1 MGIEIREVKTKQDLK
16 AFIYL
21 PAQIHKGHAN
31 WVPPIYMDDKVFFD
45 AKKNK
50 SFSYCDTLLLLAYKE
65 NKLVGRIM
73 GIINHRYNEL
83 HNEKDGRFCFM
94 ETWNDK
100 EVFDTLISY
109 VENWA
114 KNLGMDNLVG
124 PLGFSDKDPQGFL
137 ILGYDQPM
145 VIAANCNYAYMPEL
159 IGQNGYEKKVD
170 CIVYKVDIPKT
181 IPEIYLKIYD
191 RVMSRGKINML
202 EFTKRSQLKPL
213 IRPIFTLL
221 NETFKDIYA
230 FAPFEISEMDD
241 FANRYLLLMD
251 PRFIKVITNKQ
262 DEVIAF
268 FIAMPDISKGIVASK
283 GKIIPFGIFQIF
295 RAQKKTKQLN
305 LLLGAVKKDYQGS
318 GVDVVMGVKMFES
331 AIKRGMDYMD
341 THLELETNHKMNA
354 EFKFMGKEI
363 YKRYRIYKKEINNN
377 TN

>member
-16 AFIYL
+16 NFIYL
-21 PAQIHKGHAN
+21 PAKIHVGHSN
-31 WVPPIYMDDKVFFD
+31 WVPPIYMDDKVFFN

-50 SFSYCDTLLLLAYKE
+50 SFSYCDTLLLLAYKDD
-65 NKLVGRIM
+65 KIAGRIM
-73 GIINHRYNEL
+73 GIVNNRYNEL
-83 HNEKDGRFCFM
+83 HNENDGRFCFM
-94 ETWNDK
+94 ETWNDQ
-100 EVFDTLISY
+100 EVFDALLVY
-109 VENWA
+109 VEKWA
-114 KNLGMDNLVG
+114 KKLGMDKLVG

-137 ILGYDQPM
+137 IEGFNEPM

-159 IGQNGYEKKVD
+159 VQKRGFEKKVD
-170 CIVYKVDIPKT
+170 CIVYKVNIPKV
-181 IPEIYLKIYD
+181 IPEIYMKIYD

-202 EFTKRSQLKPL
+202 EFTKRSELKPL

-251 PRFIKVITNKQ
+251 PRFIKVITNKE

-283 GKIIPFGIFQIF
+283 GKILPFGILQIF

-305 LLLGAVKKDYQGS
+305 LLLGAVKKEYQGS

-331 AIKRGMDYMD
+331 AIKRGMEYMD
-341 THLELETNHKMNA
+341 THLELETNTKMNA

-363 YKRYRIYKKEINNN
+363 YKRYRIYKKELKK
-377 TN
+377 

>member
-16 AFIYL
+16 NFIYL
-21 PAQIHKGHAN
+21 PAKIHVGHSN
-31 WVPPIYMDDKVFFD
+31 WVPPIYMDDKVFFN

-50 SFSYCDTLLLLAYKE
+50 SFSYCDTLLLLAYKDD
-65 NKLVGRIM
+65 KIAGRIM
-73 GIINHRYNEL
+73 GIVNNRYNEL

-94 ETWNDK
+94 ETWNDQ
-100 EVFDTLISY
+100 EVFDALLAY
-109 VENWA
+109 VEKWA
-114 KNLGMDNLVG
+114 KKFGMDNLVG

-137 ILGYDQPM
+137 IDGFNEPM

-159 IGQNGYEKKVD
+159 IEKRGFEKKVD
-170 CIVYKVDIPKT
+170 CIVYKVNIPPV
-181 IPEIYLKIYD
+181 IPEIYMKIYD

-202 EFTKRSQLKPL
+202 EFTKRSELKPL

-251 PRFIKVITNKQ
+251 PRFIKVITNKE

-268 FIAMPDISKGIVASK
+268 FIAMPDISKGIVASR
-283 GKIIPFGIFQIF
+283 GKILPFGIFQIF

-305 LLLGAVKKDYQGS
+305 LLLGAVKKEYQGS

-331 AIKRGMDYMD
+331 AIKRGMEYMD
-341 THLELETNHKMNA
+341 THLELETNTKMNA

-363 YKRYRIYKKEINNN
+363 YKRYRIYKKEL
-377 TN
+377 

>member
-16 AFIYL
+16 TFIYL
-21 PAQIHKGHAN
+21 PAKIHTEHSN

-45 AKKNK
+45 GKKNK
-50 SFSYCDTLLLLAYKE
+50 SFSYCDTILLLAYKDD
-65 NKLVGRIM
+65 KIAGRIM
-73 GIINHRYNEL
+73 GIINHRYNDL
-83 HNEKDGRFCFM
+83 HDEKDGRFCFM
-94 ETWNDK
+94 ETWNDQ
-100 EVFDTLISY
+100 EVFNALISY
-109 VENWA
+109 VEDWA
-114 KNLGMDNLVG
+114 KKLGMENLVG

-137 ILGYDQPM
+137 VEGFNEPM
-145 VIAANCNYAYMPEL
+145 VIAANCNFAYMPQLLEKE
-159 IGQNGYEKKVD
+159 GYEKKVD
-170 CIVYKVDIPKT
+170 CIVFKVDIPKV
-181 IPEIYLKIYD
+181 IPEIYLKISD

-202 EFTKRSQLKPL
+202 EFTKRSELKPF
-213 IRPIFTLL
+213 IRPIFMLL

-268 FIAMPDISKGIVASK
+268 FIAMPDISKGIIASK

-305 LLLGAVKKDYQGS
+305 LLLGGVRKDYQGM
-318 GVDVVMGVKMFES
+318 GVDVVMGVKMFEA
-331 AIKRGMDYMD
+331 AIKRGMEYID
-341 THLELETNHKMNA
+341 THLQLETNHKMNA

-363 YKRYRIYKKEINNN
+363 YKRYRIYKKEIKNNAN
-377 TN
+377 